1 MLLLTNKY
9 IIMIKVLVVDYHPI
23 VRTGLKLLFE
33 TNPEIEVIGGLGS
46 GIEIFEYVRRNQVD
60 VIISE
65 IDLPELNGITALRA
79 IKKEHTEIKVIMFS
93 YQPEEIYA
101 ISTIKAGASGY
112 LHKSVSIDT
121 IKEAILKVH
130 HGGIFLSEAMSKHL
144 NFNDTKNKKNK
155 LFKKLSTREVEVLKL
170 LSIGKKNKEIA
181 LELDINEKTVSTY
194 KARLFKKLHVTNLV
208 DLIHQAKHKELA

>member
-1 MLLLTNKY
+1 
-9 IIMIKVLVVDYHPI
+9 MIKVLVVDSHPI

-33 TNPEIEVIGGLGS
+33 TNTGIEVVGTVGS
-46 GIEIFEYVRRNQVD
+46 GIEIFEFVRRHPVD

-79 IKKEHTEIKVIMFS
+79 IKKEHGDIKVIMFS

-112 LHKSVSIDT
+112 LHKSSSIET
-121 IKEAILKVH
+121 IKEAILKVF
-130 HGGIFLSEAMSKHL
+130 GGGVYLSEVMSKHL
-144 NFNDTKNKKNK
+144 NFNDTKNKKSK

-170 LSIGKKNKEIA
+170 LSSGKKNKEIA
-181 LELDINEKTVSTY
+181 IELDINEKTVSTY
-194 KARLFKKLHVTNLV
+194 KARLFKKLNVTNLV
-208 DLIHQAKHKELA
+208 DLIHQAKHNELA